1 MAQQDQSDGSSAR
14 LLKVLYFLV
23 STVLSLNVLN
33 EVRHIW
39 RGQRTMGN
47 VFALGVAIA
56 LLALSVM
63 WRIQA
68 GTRRDR

>member
-1 MAQQDQSDGSSAR
+1 MAQQDQTDRNPAR

-23 STVLSLNVLN
+23 STVLFLNVLN

-39 RGQRTMGN
+39 RGQQTMGN
-47 VFALGVAIA
+47 VFDLGVAIA

-63 WRIQA
+63 SRIQA
-68 GTRRDR
+68 GTGRDR